1 MFHVKLSDYIGDKFA
16 LIPGQSALAGVDPAA
31 LGVYLSTL
39 ISPAEPWL
47 IVLPDQNLADPV
59 FNDLVGFFSADSVS
73 YISKTPLTGMDAGQS
88 LSALHRLV
96 AEQPG
101 IYLVTYDD
109 LTTGVRAQG
118 LQRKTL
124 TVGQAYDFNE
134 IESALDNFGFTRDR
148 FVVEPGTY
156 AVRGGVIDFFPGES
170 EHPIRLDFWGDTLDS
185 ARQFEP
191 ESQRSVDDL
200 QAVNFFSQKPFDED
214 ATQKLVDLLPSTFST
229 VFYRPGY
236 EPADMAKA
244 ADSLHKSFIN
254 NNLMSIFGGVPENFK
269 GRIFSV
275 EPQASFH
282 RNLAA
287 FRHRLDYL
295 QELGYKVLIT
305 TESKIQAERL
315 ESLFDEEK
323 FSPAVFNL
331 SAGFIDHTH
340 HIAILTDHQIFDRRR
355 RRNIVQRFFP
365 SKPLTTVEEFNENDF
380 VVHLDFGVGMYR
392 GVDIIRVAGVPAEV
406 LAIEYQEGDK
416 VYVPVDKMDR
426 VHKYEGGD
434 GPPKITRLRS
444 TEWDQLKFRT
454 KKAVENYAAELMTFY
469 ARRFQAEGYAFQPDT
484 ELQQKVEAAFLYNET
499 TDQLQATR
507 EIKADMASNRPMD
520 RLLCGD
526 VGFGKTE
533 VAIRAAFKAVSDSK
547 QVAILVPTTILAQQH
562 YETFRERLDEFA
574 VKTAV
579 LSRFRSAKEI
589 KETLAGVASGEIDI
603 LVGTHRLL
611 SKDIQFKDLGLLV
624 VDEEHR
630 FGVKHKEKIK
640 ELKLGVDCLSMTA
653 TPIPRTLQ
661 MSLMGVRDFSQLST
675 PPRERQPIDTK
686 VVEYKESVIREA
698 ILREIDRGGQVYF
711 VHNRVE
717 SIGIMLQKLQHIVPE
732 VRIAVGHGQMKGHEL
747 ERVMLGFFHHEY
759 DVLLST
765 SIVESGLDNPNTNT
779 ILINRA
785 DAFGLSQLY
794 QLRGRVGRSNRRAY
808 AILLTPPFRQ
818 LNINAARR
826 LNALERHSHYGG
838 GYEIAMRDLEIRG
851 SGNLFGTEQSGHIA
865 NIGYKLYT
873 QILKE
878 TLDELK
884 AEAEEQ
890 APIYPK
896 PDVKIDLD
904 MLIPE
909 DYVADPN
916 ERVSLYRRIATAS
929 DIDTVH
935 QLQVEIRDRFG
946 RTPQEVI
953 QLLDGKIVQI
963 LGQQLGLRSLT
974 IKPGQAHADFHK
986 EVVTEQGPALIG
998 RLSRAIGKTK
1008 QKVEMFNN
1016 AALPFVISIPP
1027 DKNALSESR
1036 QFLEAMEP
1044 AE

>member
-1 MFHVKLSDYIGDKFA
+1 MKLSDFISDR
-16 LIPGQSALAGVDPAA
+16 LSLLEGQTDPAGVDPAA
-31 LGVYLSTL
+31 LGLYIAQLV
-39 ISPAEPWL
+39 SPDKRCL
-47 IVLPDQNLADPV
+47 VVLPEQNLADQV
-59 FNDLVGFFSADSVS
+59 FNDLVGFYTADTVS
-73 YISKTPLTGMDAGQS
+73 YIGKTPLTGMDSGQS
-88 LSALHRLV
+88 LSALHRLG

-101 IYLVTYDD
+101 LYLVTYND
-109 LTTGVRAQG
+109 LVAGIQKQDLQG
-118 LQRKTL
+118 ETL
-124 TVGQAYDFNE
+124 VVGESYRFNNLE
-134 IESALDNFGFTRDR
+134 TMLDRFGFTRER

-170 EHPIRLDFWGDTLDS
+170 EHPVRLDFWGDTLDS

-191 ESQRSVDDL
+191 ESQRSILDL
-200 QAVNFFSQKPFDED
+200 KEVHFFSQKPFDDES
-214 ATQKLVDLLPSTFST
+214 TTTLLDLLPSNITT
-229 VFYRPGY
+229 VFYRSAY
-236 EPADMAKA
+236 EPQDRVKTADTIYKY
-244 ADSLHKSFIN
+244 FIN
-254 NNLMSIFGGVPENFK
+254 NDLITILGGVPENFP
-269 GRIFSV
+269 GRIYSI

-282 RNLAA
+282 RNLTA

-295 QELGYKVLIT
+295 HELGYQILIT
-305 TESKIQAERL
+305 AESKIQTERL

-323 FSPAVFNL
+323 FLPVVFNL

-340 HIAILTDHQIFDRRR
+340 HFAILTDHQIFDRRR

-365 SKPLTTVEEFNENDF
+365 SRPLTTVDEFNENDF
-380 VVHLDFGVGMYR
+380 VVHLDFGVGKYR
-392 GVDIIRVAGVPAEV
+392 GVEVIRVAGVPAEV
-406 LAIEYQEGDK
+406 LAIEYQDGDT

-454 KKAVENYAAELMTFY
+454 KKAVENYAIELMAFY
-469 ARRFQAEGYAFQPDT
+469 ARRFQADGHAFNSDT
-484 ELQQKVEAAFLYNET
+484 DLQKKVEAAFLYNET
-499 TDQLQATR
+499 SDQLQATR
-507 EIKADMASNRPMD
+507 EIKADMESSRPMD

-579 LSRFRSAKEI
+579 LSRFRSTKEI
-589 KETLAGVASGEIDI
+589 KETLAGVASGDIDI

-686 VVEYKESVIREA
+686 VVEYRESVIRDA
-698 ILREIDRGGQVYF
+698 ILRELDRGGQIYF

-717 SIGIMLQKLQHIVPE
+717 SIGIMLEKLQHLVPE
-732 VRIAVGHGQMKGHEL
+732 ARFIVGHGQMKGPEL
-747 ERVMLGFFHHEY
+747 ERVMLGFFHREY

-765 SIVESGLDNPNTNT
+765 AIVESGLDNPNTNT

-873 QILKE
+873 QILTE

-884 AEAEEQ
+884 AEAEDQ

-896 PDVKIDLD
+896 PDVKIDMD

-909 DYVADPN
+909 DYVVDPN
-916 ERVSLYRRIATAS
+916 ERVSLYRRIATAV
-929 DIDTVH
+929 DVNAV
-935 QLQVEIRDRFG
+935 QLLQTEIRDRFG
-946 RTPQEVI
+946 RTPPEVLQLLDSKRI
-953 QLLDGKIVQI
+953 QLL
-963 LGQQLGLRSLT
+963 GQMLGLRSIT
-974 IKPGQAHADFHK
+974 IKPKQASADFHK
-986 EVVTEQGPALIG
+986 EVVTEQGAGLIG
-998 RLSRAIGKTK
+998 RLSRAIEKTQ
-1008 QKVEMFNN
+1008 QKVEIFNN
-1016 AALPFVISIPP
+1016 AALPVVISIPT
-1027 DKNALSESR
+1027 DKNALSEAK
-1036 QFLEAMEP
+1036 QFLEALEP
-1044 AE
+1044 AG